1 MTGPAA
7 PPLPAEL
14 DALVRRMRLPYL
26 RKAAPDVLATAR
38 AQRWEPAEVLRVLLT
53 EEVAG
58 RDAATRRMR
67 RKTAAFPSGKTF
79 SSWRAGESS
88 IPAAT
93 QDALATLEWIG
104 RAENLVIAG
113 PSGTGKSHLVEA
125 LAHAAIEKDLRVAW
139 FTLETLTTAIGKA
152 KADGSVARTVT
163 RICRSDLIVV
173 DDIGML
179 PAGQDAAEAFYRIT
193 DAAYER
199 RSVAVT
205 SNIHPSGFDTIMP
218 KTSPPPPS
226 TGCSTT
232 PTSAGRGRLTPARR
246 GPGRQGGDPAGHLTP
261 ARRENTRPPAWKT
274 GGRQPGENNRTCRAA
289 WWAYTRRRP

>member
-1 MTGPAA
+1 MTALAA

-14 DALVRRMRLPYL
+14 DALLRRMRLPYM

-38 AQRWEPAEVLRVLLT
+38 AQRWEPAEVLRVLLA
-53 EEVAG
+53 EEVTG

-79 SSWRAGESS
+79 SSWRSEESS
-88 IPAAT
+88 IPEST
-93 QDALATLEWIG
+93 QNALITLEWIG

-113 PSGTGKSHLVEA
+113 PSGTGKSHFAEA
-125 LAHAAIEKDLRVAW
+125 VAHAAIEKDLRVAW
-139 FTLETLTTAIGKA
+139 FTLESLTAAIGKA
-152 KADGSVARTVT
+152 KADGSVARTVA

-218 KTSPPPPS
+218 KTLATATVDRLLHHAHLVLTKGDSHRLAEALAGKGVSPLATYPRPP
-226 TGCSTT
+226 GEHAA
-232 PTSAGRGRLTPARR
+232 TSLENWWPPARR
-246 GPGRQGGDPAGHLTP
+246 KQDHPTGFSNGR
-261 ARRENTRPPAWKT
+261 
-274 GGRQPGENNRTCRAA
+274 
-289 WWAYTRRRP
+289 